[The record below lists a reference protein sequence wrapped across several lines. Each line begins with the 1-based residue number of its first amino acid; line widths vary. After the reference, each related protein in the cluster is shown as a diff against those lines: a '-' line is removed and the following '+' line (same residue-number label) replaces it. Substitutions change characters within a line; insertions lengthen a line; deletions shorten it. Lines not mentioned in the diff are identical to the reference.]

1 MVWQDERRGFVE
13 YDARSHNRFLR
24 RATVVSNSRKTFSIA
39 SLLLITTV
47 IALHAAFPVLFE
59 VWWICIVFAFLLFL
73 LMSPVLVV
81 AVLTS
86 PPSPKGQLEIGKNR
100 LLKWLFWLYVLLLV
114 GCFLLALVFRLNHSV
129 HYLF

>member
-1 MVWQDERRGFVE
+1 M
-13 YDARSHNRFLR
+13 
-24 RATVVSNSRKTFSIA
+24 
-39 SLLLITTV
+39 
-47 IALHAAFPVLFE
+47 
-59 VWWICIVFAFLLFL
+59 FAFLLFL
-73 LMSPVLVV
+73 LMSPVLVL